1 MKRMLI
7 LSLALAVGFGTAVVV
22 SKATSGPQQIT
33 ARAQWVEVFRTPMGL
48 IAGADLIVVARHVS
62 AQPGRVVGSVPYTMN
77 GFQIEETIKGMHDG
91 PALLV
96 EQTGGRAGEHIVS
109 IDDGGPFEEGRS
121 YLLFLK
127 SQGNGV
133 FYQINHQAR
142 YEIDGDRMVGVD
154 PTDAVVAAFHNRGS
168 DSVVGFVRDRADR
181 IK

>member
-1 MKRMLI
+1 MKKMLV
-7 LSLALAVGFGTAVVV
+7 LSLALVVGFATALVVGKAV
-22 SKATSGPQQIT
+22 SDPQPVT
-33 ARAQWVEVFRTPMGL
+33 ARAQWVDFYRTPTGL
-48 IAGADLIVVARHVS
+48 IAGADLIVVARHVT

-77 GFQIEETIKGMHDG
+77 GFQIEQTIKGMHDG

-96 EQTGGRAGEHIVS
+96 EQTGGRAGQIIVN

-142 YEIDGDRMVGVD
+142 YEIDGDRLVGVD
-154 PTDAVVAAFHNRGS
+154 PTDEVVSAFHGREF
-168 DSVVGFVRDRADR
+168 DTAVGFVRDRADR
-181 IK
+181 LK